1 MPFPYSF
8 LSPPLRRGLVL
19 PALLALGLPAAAQA
33 TRDDAKA
40 LVGEAIQ
47 FLAQN
52 GREKLLAEVARPQGR
67 FHFQPGQRKD
77 LYIFVYDE
85 KGTVLAH
92 GVRLDLMGKNR
103 WESKDPDGKPWI
115 QDWTKLVQEKGS
127 GWIEYK
133 ELNPAA
139 GNKVMHKASF
149 VALKDQ
155 MIIGC
160 GIYIP

>member
-1 MPFPYSF
+1 MRSF
-8 LSPPLRRGLVL
+8 LTIPVLVAMSL
-19 PALLALGLPAAAQA
+19 PGFAQTA

-40 LVGEAIQ
+40 LVKEAVA
-47 FLAQN
+47 FLAKN
-52 GREKLLAEVARPQGR
+52 GKEKFFAEVQGPKGA
-67 FHFQPGQRKD
+67 FHFVQGTKKD

-85 KGTVLAH
+85 KGVVLAH
-92 GVRLDLMGKNR
+92 GVRLDLLGKNR

-139 GNKVMHKASF
+139 GNKVMKKASF
-149 VALKDQ
+149 VELKDH
-155 MIIGC
+155 MVIGC
-160 GIYIP
+160 GIYQ

>member
-1 MPFPYSF
+1 M
-8 LSPPLRRGLVL
+8 RRLLTLPVL
-19 PALLALGLPAAAQA
+19 ALMAMPALAQTA

-40 LVGEAIQ
+40 HVKEAVQ
-47 FLAQN
+47 FLVKN
-52 GREKLLAEVARPQGR
+52 GREKFLNEVTMPKGL
-67 FHFQPGQRKD
+67 FHFQQGQKKD

-92 GVRLDLMGKNR
+92 GVRLELVGKNR

-115 QDWTKLVQEKGS
+115 QEWTDLVHKQTS

-139 GNKVMHKASF
+139 GNKVMKKASF
-149 VALKDQ
+149 VQLKDHLV
-155 MIIGC
+155 IGC
-160 GIYIP
+160 GIYQ

>member
-1 MPFPYSF
+1 MPFLSSF
-8 LSPPLRRGLVL
+8 LAPALRRGRVLPVLLVL
-19 PALLALGLPAAAQA
+19 SLPAAAQA

-40 LVGEAIQ
+40 FVGEAVQ

-52 GREKLLAEVARPQGR
+52 GRDKLLAEVVKPQGR
-67 FHFQPGQRKD
+67 FHFQSGQRKD
-77 LYIFVYDE
+77 LYIFIYDE

-115 QDWTKLVQEKGS
+115 QDWTKLVHEKGS

-139 GNKVMHKASF
+139 GNKIMHKASF